1 MKKQRCR
8 KTNAVMLLA
17 SVFLLSSRFCN
28 AQPVKKLIKIG
39 VVAASSAAAGTRNL
53 EAFRQGLRDL
63 GYREGENIHIEARW
77 ADGWNERLP
86 GLIAELTQLNVD
98 LMLVSGA
105 TAALVAK
112 NAKLN
117 VPVVF
122 AAVTD
127 PFEHGLIESL
137 ARPGRNMTGTA
148 LAVGEG
154 FSGKWVELLKETVPK
169 VTSFAALFNPTH
181 PVSKVFLRES
191 EAAAKAFSVRL
202 HFFEARDPGQL
213 DLTLSNIAKERT
225 GALLVLPDPLFF
237 SQRKVIADF
246 ATRRHLPSIFL
257 FREFAEAGGLMS
269 YGPNIADSYRRA
281 AMYVDKILKGAKP
294 ADLPVEQP
302 TRFEFV
308 INLTAAKQIGLTVP
322 PNVLARADRV
332 IR

>member
-1 MKKQRCR
+1 
-8 KTNAVMLLA
+8 
-17 SVFLLSSRFCN
+17 
-28 AQPVKKLIKIG
+28 VKKLTRIG
-39 VVAASSAAAGTRNL
+39 VVAASSSAAGGRNL
-53 EAFRQGLRDL
+53 EAFRQRLREL
-63 GYREGENIHIEARW
+63 GYREGENIKIEPRW

-98 LMLVSGA
+98 LMLVSSA
-105 TAALVAK
+105 TAALAAK

-137 ARPGRNMTGTA
+137 ARPGGNMTGTA

-154 FSGKWVELLKETVPK
+154 FSGKWVELLKDAVPK
-169 VTSFAALFNPTH
+169 VISFAALFNPTH
-181 PVSKVFLRES
+181 PVAKVFVHES
-191 EAAAKAFSVRL
+191 GAAAKALGVRL
-202 HFFEARDPGQL
+202 HYFEARDPGQL
-213 DLTLSNIAKERT
+213 DLALSNIAKERA

-237 SQRKVIADF
+237 SQRKVVVDF
-246 ATRRHLPSIFL
+246 TKQRHLPSMFL

-281 AMYVDKILKGAKP
+281 ATYVDKILKGAKP
-294 ADLPVEQP
+294 GELPVEQP
-302 TRFEFV
+302 KKFEFV
-308 INLTAAKQIGLTVP
+308 INLKSAKEIGVTVP

-332 IR
+332 IK